1 MQALDRDE
9 PFAILWDLR
18 RLRPPSIGALSFGAN
33 WMSENAGDIERL
45 GGSIAGALASSE

>member
-9 PFAILWDLR
+9 PFAI
-18 RLRPPSIGALSFGAN
+18 FGAN

-45 GGSIAGALASSE
+45 GRSIAGALASSEWRVASGE